1 MARSDRPRT
10 ARRAAPP
17 GLAALAPVALAAIA
31 LAALA
36 AAPAAAQTVDAET
49 LPPGVPQAAAE
60 AARTA
65 ITAETLEAPIRYL
78 ADDLLEG
85 RGPAERGDRLTQL
98 YLASVMGLMGLEP
111 GGPDG
116 SWFQPFG
123 IVGIDATLPATWTFT
138 KGGEEVVLER
148 SEEFIAASGVQR
160 PRAAIDGAEL
170 VFVGY
175 GIEAPEYDWDDYGG
189 ADLRG
194 KVLLMLNNDPDWDP
208 ELFEGERRLYYG
220 RWTYKYESA
229 ARQGAA
235 GAIVV
240 HTTPSAGY
248 PWQVVQTSWSGEQ
261 FELPAG
267 DEPRLQVEAW
277 TTEAAT
283 KELIALAGKSWDELV
298 AAAKTRE
305 FRPVPLGVTTSI
317 ALENRISQVETANVA
332 GLLRGS
338 DPELAGE
345 VVVFT
350 AHHDHLGIAPLG
362 DDPDADRIYNGALDN
377 ASGTAQVLAMARAF
391 TLLPE
396 PPARSLLFLFVG
408 AEEQGLL
415 GSEYYAAHPTFPPGK
430 IAGNLNFDG
439 GNIWGPTRD
448 ITLIGKGKSEL
459 DEVANA
465 VARAQGRELL
475 ADQFPD
481 KGFFYR
487 SDQFN
492 FAKIGVPALYFDAG
506 TDVVGR
512 PEGWGRAQQEAWTE
526 RDYHQP
532 SDELTDEWN
541 YDGMVQDARLGF
553 YAGYLIAEQKALPM
567 WNPGDEF
574 EAARKEAVAA
584 VEGGR
589 KR

>member
-1 MARSDRPRT
+1 MDRSDRHPS
-10 ARRAAPP
+10 ARR
-17 GLAALAPVALAAIA
+17 GGALGLAAIA
-31 LAALA
+31 LVALA
-36 AAPAAAQTVDAET
+36 ALPAGAQSADAPD
-49 LPPGVPQAAAE
+49 LPPGVSPAAAE

-65 ITAETLEAPIRYL
+65 ITAATLEAPIRFL

-98 YLASVMGLMGLEP
+98 YLASVMGSMGLEP

-123 IVGIDATLPATWTFT
+123 IVGIDATMPDTWTFR
-138 KGGEEVVLER
+138 KGGEEVVLDR
-148 SEEFIAASGVQR
+148 SSEFIAASGVQQ
-160 PRAAIDGAEL
+160 PRAAIEDAEL
-170 VFVGY
+170 VFAGY
-175 GIEAPEYDWDDYGG
+175 GISAPEYDWDDYEG
-189 ADLRG
+189 ADLAG

-248 PWQVVQTSWSGEQ
+248 PWQVVQTSWTGEQ

-267 DEPRLQVEAW
+267 DEPRLQVAAW

-283 KELIALAGKSWDELV
+283 KELMDLAGRSWDELV

-317 ALENRISQVETANVA
+317 TLENEISQVETANVA
-332 GLLRGS
+332 GLLRGG
-338 DPELAGE
+338 DPERADE

-350 AHHDHLGIAPLG
+350 AHHDHLGIAPPG

-430 IAGNLNFDG
+430 IAANLNFDG
-439 GNIWGPTRD
+439 GNIWGATRD
-448 ITLIGKGKSEL
+448 VTLIGLGKSEL
-459 DEVANA
+459 DA
-465 VARAQGRELL
+465 VARAVAEAQGRTLL

-532 SDELTDEWN
+532 SDELTDAWSF
-541 YDGMVQDARLGF
+541 DGMVQDARLGF
-553 YAGYLIAEQKALPM
+553 YAGLLIANQQPLPA

-574 EAARKEAVAA
+574 EAARKAAVAA
-584 VEGGR
+584 VGGE
-589 KR
+589 

>member
-1 MARSDRPRT
+1 MARSALARSARSARALGAAT
-10 ARRAAPP
+10 AALLTLALLPAPP
-17 GLAALAPVALAAIA
+17 AG
-31 LAALA
+31 
-36 AAPAAAQTVDAET
+36 AQTADLRS
-49 LPPGVPQAAAE
+49 LPPGVSQAAAE
-60 AARTA
+60 AARAA
-65 ITAETLEAPIRYL
+65 ITPGTLEAPIRYL

-98 YLASVMGLMGLEP
+98 YLASAMGLLGLEP

-123 IVGIDATLPATWTFT
+123 IVGIDATMPETWTFR
-138 KGGEEVVLER
+138 KGGDEIVLDR
-148 SEEFIAASGVQR
+148 SSEFIAASGVQE
-160 PRAAIDGAEL
+160 PKAAIENAEL

-175 GIEAPEYDWDDYGG
+175 GIEAPEYDWDDYEG
-189 ADLRG
+189 ADLAG
-194 KVLLMLNNDPDWDP
+194 KVLLILNNDPDWDP

-248 PWQVVQTSWSGEQ
+248 PWQVVQTSWTGEQ

-267 DEPRLQVEAW
+267 DEPRLQVAAW
-277 TTEAAT
+277 TTEEAT
-283 KELIALAGKSWDELV
+283 KELIALAGKSWEELV

-317 ALENRISQVETANVA
+317 ALENEISQVETANVA

-338 DPELAGE
+338 DPERADE

-350 AHHDHLGIAPLG
+350 AHHDHLGIAPPG

-430 IAGNLNFDG
+430 IAANLNFDG
-439 GNIWGPTRD
+439 GNIWGPTED

-459 DEVANA
+459 DAVAET

-541 YDGMVQDARLGF
+541 YEGMVQDARLGF
-553 YAGYLIAEQKALPM
+553 YTGYLIAEQPALPM

-574 EAARKEAVAA
+574 EAARQAAVAA
-584 VEGGR
+584 VEAGDD
-589 KR
+589 

>member
-1 MARSDRPRT
+1 MARSALARSARSARALGAAT
-10 ARRAAPP
+10 AALLTLALLPAPP
-17 GLAALAPVALAAIA
+17 AG
-31 LAALA
+31 
-36 AAPAAAQTVDAET
+36 AQTADLRS
-49 LPPGVPQAAAE
+49 LPPGVSQAAAE
-60 AARTA
+60 AARAA
-65 ITAETLEAPIRYL
+65 ITPGTLEAPIRYL

-85 RGPAERGDRLTQL
+85 RGPAERGDLLTQL
-98 YLASVMGLMGLEP
+98 YLASAMGLLGLEP

-123 IVGIDATLPATWTFT
+123 IVGIDATMPETWTFR
-138 KGGEEVVLER
+138 KGGDEIVLDR
-148 SEEFIAASGVQR
+148 SSEFIAASGVQE
-160 PRAAIDGAEL
+160 PKAAIENAEL

-189 ADLRG
+189 ADLAG
-194 KVLLMLNNDPDWDP
+194 KVLLILNNDPDWDP
-208 ELFEGERRLYYG
+208 ELFAGERRLYYG

-235 GAIVV
+235 GAIIV

-248 PWQVVQTSWSGEQ
+248 PWQVVQTSWTGEQ

-267 DEPRLQVEAW
+267 DEPRLQVAAW
-277 TTEAAT
+277 TTEEAT
-283 KELIALAGKSWDELV
+283 KELIALAGKSWEELV

-317 ALENRISQVETANVA
+317 ALENEISQVETANVA

-338 DPELAGE
+338 DPERADE

-350 AHHDHLGIAPLG
+350 AHHDHLGIAPPG

-430 IAGNLNFDG
+430 IAANLNFDG
-439 GNIWGPTRD
+439 GNIWGPTED

-459 DEVANA
+459 DAVAET

-541 YDGMVQDARLGF
+541 YEGMVQDARLGF
-553 YAGYLIAEQKALPM
+553 YTGYLIADQQDLPM
-567 WNPGDEF
+567 WNSGDEF
-574 EAARKEAVAA
+574 EAARQAAVAA
-584 VEGGR
+584 VEAGDD
-589 KR
+589 